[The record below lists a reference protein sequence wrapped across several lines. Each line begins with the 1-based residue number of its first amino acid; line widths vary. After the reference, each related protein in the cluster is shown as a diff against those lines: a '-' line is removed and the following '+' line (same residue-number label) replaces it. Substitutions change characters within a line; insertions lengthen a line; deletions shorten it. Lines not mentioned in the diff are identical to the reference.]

1 MSSVLMAV
9 LALISPTCYCDGV
22 ETKSMSGGRLAVAE
36 TEMSAESERDP

>member
-22 ETKSMSGGRLAVAE
+22 EAKSTRLAVAE
-36 TEMSAESERDP
+36 TEMSAESKRDP